1 VIDYV
6 LEEWN
11 LSEIGIRIV
20 RIGRGDDGRN
30 ALYLL
35 GAVGAPISVYDG
47 RAIRDMLGSVLSFH
61 CEGTCEEILLAYGLA

>member
-47 RAIRDMLGSVLSFH
+47 RAIRGHAWKRVELPLRGHV
-61 CEGTCEEILLAYGLA
+61 